1 MSLEHR
7 RGTSSILG
15 LATCFLAVVA
25 TPAALPA
32 QTGHFGTAKVNI
44 TPALPIRL
52 SGYAGRSTESTSIEQ
67 DIYATAAVFGSD
79 GDTAILI
86 AVDCTGMPD
95 NVADVVSASLSQQ
108 LGVARERINI
118 TSTHTHNGPCIDGY
132 IENLFGAPLPANQL
146 QRVVE
151 YTELVT
157 ERLEA
162 VALDAISNSSPGHT
176 ITWGLG
182 SVGFGA
188 NRRGAGIVDHD
199 LPVLRVADSLGNTR
213 AIITSYAAHAVTL
226 NNNSV
231 SGDWPGYAREA
242 IEALYPGATALVM
255 IGAAADINP
264 SPLGSTTAAQNHG
277 QSVADEVARLV
288 SNNLLTPVGEIIG
301 ATHREIAIPYASAL
315 EPGDPGSAR
324 LAPAGTPD
332 HQYGISTW
340 TFGDEIAMVFLEGEV
355 VVDYSLR
362 LKSEQDDGRMWV
374 NAYSNDVQGYIP
386 SERILYEGGYEAD
399 SSGFYYAL
407 PGRFAHGLEDQI
419 IDEVMRQLDPFF
431 NPADRLRLIIDRA
444 TGEVSIV
451 NPWDEPIDFDA
462 YTITSADGL
471 LSGLWNSLENQE
483 VAGWEETTNSSP
495 ARLTEF
501 NPLGSTALTSGA
513 SLSLGTLINQSA
525 PPAFGVEVPDVELEF
540 TYSAEGEELV
550 HGRVEFA
557 EGPGRYNNLVFT
569 IDPATGEASIHNDSL
584 FYDAEIAAYTIESP
598 SGRLQSGNGDWD
610 SLDAQGV
617 VGWEEAD
624 NSNAFR
630 LTEFNPLTDLMME
643 IDGVVYYLGTP
654 VDVSGEA
661 LSLNDFTFEFLLAN
675 GEILEGV
682 VKFGLLPGVD
692 LPGDYNGDGYVDAG
706 DYNKWRAT
714 FGQIVAPGSGAD
726 GNGNGAID
734 AADYA
739 FWRDKLGDAL
749 GSASQPVPEPGA
761 RALIAWGILFYAGA
775 KRIQRHFS
783 A

>member
-1 MSLEHR
+1 MSAEHR
-7 RGTSSILG
+7 RGTSSVLG
-15 LATCFLAVVA
+15 LVTCYLAIVTAPV
-25 TPAALPA
+25 TLPA
-32 QTGHFGTAKVNI
+32 QTGYFGTAKVSI

-52 SGYAGRSTESTSIEQ
+52 SGYAGRSTESTSVEQ

-79 GDTAILI
+79 VDTAILI

-108 LGVARERINI
+108 LGIVRERINI

-132 IENLFGAPLPANQL
+132 AENLFGAPLPADQQ
-146 QRVVE
+146 QRVEE
-151 YTELVT
+151 YTELLT
-157 ERLEA
+157 DRLKA
-162 VALDAISNSSPGHT
+162 VALDAIGNGLPGHT
-176 ITWGLG
+176 ITWGQG
-182 SVGFGA
+182 SVGFGV

-199 LPVLRVADSLGNTR
+199 LPVIRVADSLGNTK
-213 AIITSYAAHAVTL
+213 AIITSYASHAVTL
-226 NNNSV
+226 SNNSV

-264 SPLGSTTAAQNHG
+264 SPMGSTAAAQNHG
-277 QSVADEVARLV
+277 HSIANEVARLV
-288 SNNLLTPVGEIIG
+288 SNNLLTPVGEMIG
-301 ATHREIAIPYASAL
+301 AAHGEIALPYASAL
-315 EPGDPGSAR
+315 EPGDPGNAR
-324 LAPAGTPD
+324 LAPAGTTD
-332 HQYGISTW
+332 HEYGISTW

-362 LKSEQDDGRMWV
+362 LKSQYDDDRMWV

-386 SERILYEGGYEAD
+386 SERILFEGGYEAD
-399 SSGFYYAL
+399 DAGFYYAT
-407 PGRFAHGLEDQI
+407 PGRFAHGVEDKI
-419 IDEVMRQLDPFF
+419 VDEVLRQLDLFF
-431 NPADRLRLIIDRA
+431 NPRDRLRLIIDRA

-451 NPWDEPIDFDA
+451 NQWDEPIDFDA

-501 NPLGSTALTSGA
+501 NPLGSTALASGA
-513 SLSLGTLINQSA
+513 SLSLGTPINHPA

-540 TYSAEGEELV
+540 TYSAEGEEFV
-550 HGRVEFA
+550 NGPVAFA
-557 EGPGRYNNLVFT
+557 GGPGRYNNLVLT

-584 FYDAEIAAYTIESP
+584 YFDAEIAAYTIESP

-630 LTEFNPLTDLMME
+630 LTEFNPLTDLLME
-643 IDGVVYYLGTP
+643 TDGVVYHLGTP
-654 VDVSGEA
+654 VDVFGEG
-661 LSLNDFTFEFLLAN
+661 LSLDDFTFEFLLAS

-682 VKFGLLPGVD
+682 VKFGLLPGGD

-726 GNGNGAID
+726 GNGNGLID

-749 GSASQPVPEPGA
+749 GSATQPVPEPGA